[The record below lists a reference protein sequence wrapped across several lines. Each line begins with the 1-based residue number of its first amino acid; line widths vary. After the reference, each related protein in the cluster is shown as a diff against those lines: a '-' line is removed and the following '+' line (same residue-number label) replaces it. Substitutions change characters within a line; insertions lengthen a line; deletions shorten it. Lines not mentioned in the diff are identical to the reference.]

1 MRRAPFVT
9 RIENDMYYADAAL
22 SQRLDLLLHLT
33 QYGNEL
39 LLVTADG
46 GGGKTSMLHQYLK
59 RAQSNWSVGHITATE
74 STRTEQFIKQVYR
87 QFTLRGEALSNK
99 TNSQALTATAVKKHL
114 ETYLLENRRVVL
126 LIDDADLLTIDMLE
140 LVLELSTITQQQKS
154 SLQIILFCHPQIKIK
169 LAAPELEQKRFLTQ
183 RKIDLPKLN
192 LAQTDNLLQHRL
204 NATGLT
210 GSKIFTHSAI
220 KRIHKSSKGVPEQIC
235 RIAHQIL
242 TDSTPKTRHRFFNL
256 NLILHPPIPKSMNTL
271 LAALVIIILVAI
283 LYYQEQINALYDS
296 GSNEVKQTRMEL
308 NIPTASNDRKQL
320 DSNSVEPTEFDLIDQ
335 QSITT
340 TPDGENSNSVSQ
352 TDLAIMANLADL
364 QADTNATSELTNSI
378 PTTSGFNKAIEPIAP
393 SAPPTKN
400 LTTPK
405 RINSLDKVAIS
416 VQHQTKWL
424 LSQKSES
431 YTLQLLAGYNLSTI
445 KNFLEKQINNH
456 DKLAYYLSYNNGKP
470 WHSLVYGIYPNRD
483 TARLAIKSLPATLTV
498 DKPWIRKLDFI
509 KRDINDRR

>member
-9 RIENDMYYADAAL
+9 RVENDMYYADAAL

-39 LLVTADG
+39 LLVTAEG
-46 GGGKTSMLHQYLK
+46 GGGKTSMLHQYIK

-74 STRTEQFIKQVYR
+74 STRTEQFIKQIYR

-99 TNSQALTATAVKKHL
+99 PSSQALNTTDVKKYL

-126 LIDDADLLTIDMLE
+126 LIDDADLLTTDLLE

-192 LAQTDNLLQHRL
+192 LAQTDHLLQHRL

-220 KRIHKSSKGVPEQIC
+220 KRIHKSSKGVPEKIC
-235 RIAHQIL
+235 GIAHQIL

-256 NLILHPPIPKSMNTL
+256 NLILHPPIPKSINTL
-271 LAALVIIILVAI
+271 LVILVIIFLIAM
-283 LYYQEQINALYDS
+283 LYYQEQINALYNS
-296 GSNEVKQTRMEL
+296 GSNDVKQTHIEL
-308 NIPTASNDRKQL
+308 NIPTAAKSSEQL
-320 DSNSVEPTEFDLIDQ
+320 VPTIEPTPSDVMGP
-335 QSITT
+335 QSISAIAN
-340 TPDGENSNSVSQ
+340 GENSNRTLR
-352 TDLAIMANLADL
+352 TDLAIMANEADI
-364 QADTNATSELTNSI
+364 QADTNVTSEVSNST
-378 PTTSGFNKAIEPIAP
+378 PTTSGINKPIEPITLQ
-393 SAPPTKN
+393 TKN
-400 LTTPK
+400 LTAPK

-416 VQHQTKWL
+416 ISHQTKWIL
-424 LSQKSES
+424 TQKSES

-456 DKLAYYLSYNNGKP
+456 EKLAYYLSYNNGRP

-483 TARLAIKSLPATLTV
+483 TARLAIKSLPATLAV

-509 KRDINDRR
+509 KRDINDTR